1 MQKLLILT
9 LLMSLLVIT
18 FPYIEGKPHLTNFF
32 MNKEFNNE
40 PSSDWGENHEFPQFL
55 LSESHSELSSEGES
69 ELPLSLLQDFPKGK

>member
-1 MQKLLILT
+1 MTMQKLLILT

-32 MNKEFNNE
+32 MNKEFTNE
-40 PSSDWGENHEFPQFL
+40 PSSDWGGNHKFL

-69 ELPLSLLQDFPKGK
+69 ELPFSLLQDFPKGK